1 MNNATQYAKAL
12 YALGDKATMPGL
24 RAALRRRGHE
34 KLLPRIYAE
43 YQKLVLQE
51 KRLEHHK
58 RVTPK
63 KERTRILLELYKKL
77 VASG

>member
-12 YALGDKATMPGL
+12 YALGDKATMPAL

-34 KLLPRIYAE
+34 KLLPRMYAE
-43 YQKLVLQE
+43 YQKLLLQE

-77 VASG
+77 THV

>member
-1 MNNATQYAKAL
+1 MSDAAQYARAV
-12 YALGDKATMPGL
+12 YDLGNKATMPGL
-24 RAALRRRGHE
+24 RAALQRRGHE